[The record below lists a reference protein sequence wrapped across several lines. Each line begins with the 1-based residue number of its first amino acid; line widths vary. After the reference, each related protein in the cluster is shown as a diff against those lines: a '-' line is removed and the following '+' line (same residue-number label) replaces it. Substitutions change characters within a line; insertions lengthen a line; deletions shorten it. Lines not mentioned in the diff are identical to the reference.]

1 MDNID
6 KIVGKFDD
14 TRYSEVIRG
23 RSGEG
28 KTTLASLQVGR
39 LAKLTGRNVY
49 LFIPKAK
56 RFETVPKYLKWV
68 PSEQLRVETMLQIS
82 EGFLGNRR
90 GSIFV
95 VEDLGFYDEKNKT
108 PANARKLVVA
118 LARAY
123 DIFTVVVTQSRQLL
137 GAPLTIDVMKPR
149 YEIREGIHSFE
160 TYTFASDS
168 QESVDPLIGAVFDG
182 LRDKDIGIVGR
193 RVLGDSIRQRVIRAV
208 DAGMTT
214 RQIVAAFPNEKRKTI
229 YEYVAQKRDI
239 DKKKVATLR
248 DVDENLLLDV
258 AQVEVEEEIAHESK

>member
-1 MDNID
+1 MDNMD

-39 LAKLTGRNVY
+39 LAKLTGRTVY

-56 RFETVPKYLKWV
+56 RFETVPKYLKWI
-68 PSEQLRVETMLQIS
+68 PPEQLKIETTLQIS
-82 EGFLGNRR
+82 EGFLENRR

-95 VEDLGFYDEKNKT
+95 MEDLGFYDEKNRT
-108 PANARKLVVA
+108 PSNARKLVVA

-137 GAPLTIDVMKPR
+137 GAPLTIDVMKPK
-149 YEIREGIHSFE
+149 YEIREGIHSVE
-160 TYTFASDS
+160 TYYFAADS
-168 QESVDPLIGAVFDG
+168 QESVDLLIWAVFDG

-193 RVLGDSIRQRVIRAV
+193 RVLGDSIRQRVIRAIE
-208 DAGMTT
+208 AGMTT

-239 DKKKVATLR
+239 DRKKGEVMGGL
-248 DVDENLLLDV
+248 DDNLFLEM
-258 AQVEVEEEIAHESK
+258 AQVEAE